1 MKIADFANPICDNG
15 KVRQDGH
22 CVLIGLYITTLNI
35 LKIKEAQPYLSVFD
49 LRFEFNLIP
58 CSIIVHKE
66 LRVLY
71 FDKTLEYFLFAT

>member
-35 LKIKEAQPYLSVFD
+35 LIKEAQPYLSVFD
-49 LRFEFNLIP
+49 LLFEFNLIP